1 MTPIYLDFNA
11 TTPVAPEVLD
21 AIVPMLKDGFGNPSS
36 QHAFGVAARAA
47 VVRARAEVAALIGA
61 RPEEVVFTS
70 GGTESTNSAIKGLAL
85 QAMRD
90 PAGRRRRI
98 VVSAIEHP
106 ATIETARALERFG
119 FEVATVGVDASGRL
133 DLAGLERALSVPTLV
148 ASLMHANN
156 ETGTL
161 QPIAEAAKLAHAAGA
176 RLHVDAAQSL
186 GKVAVDVDAL
196 GADLLT
202 IAGHKLYAPKGVG
215 ALYVRTGVV
224 LDPFVHGAGQEGG
237 RRAGT
242 ENVPYI
248 AGLGAACRLARERMP
263 ASAPRMAMLRDR
275 LWERLSRALGDA
287 VALNGHPRDR
297 LPNTLNAG
305 FVGLVGAELLA
316 AVPQVAAST
325 GSACHDGRVSISP
338 VLAAMGVDP
347 RIAAGAVRFSLG
359 RGTTEAEIDAAA
371 DAIVAAVRRMRAGA
385 TP

>member
-263 ASAPRMAMLRDR
+263 AAAPRMAMLRDR